1 MYLHDSRSIK
11 SQIPIGLIKWEWL
24 TFLLVTQDLSLLS
37 ASLVSNFWLWPLGT
51 IYKQL
56 VSYCLKVRR
65 VEKNLCGLN
74 SQRRSLRKWLLT
86 SISSLATKRD
96 IDNIAILLQIM
107 CQDIHYY
114 HMSHWS
120 HKGGRTPQSPH
131 TSPQSSSNVENSSR
145 GMIYILWKLRGYTP
159 PLKGP
164 KVIYLLN
171 M

>member
-1 MYLHDSRSIK
+1 MTVFWKFWQATFGAKNLAIIMQWPNVPSRF
-11 SQIPIGLIKWEWL
+11 QIPIGLIKWEWL

-131 TSPQSSSNVENSSR
+131 TSPQSLSHVENSSSPE
-145 GMIYILWKLRGYTP
+145 GW
-159 PLKGP
+159 
-164 KVIYLLN
+164 
-171 M
+171 